1 MRARPIVQSCLLL
14 FVTACSDG
22 PQDLTPLSMTVRWQA
37 PAQFINGQPIH
48 LNEIEAYVLSWQDAD
63 DVLLGSAEIPTS
75 QTAYQINGLYAGS
88 YRIALSSK
96 SIYGGVSEP
105 VYFEQ
110 ELVVSAE

>member
-1 MRARPIVQSCLLL
+1 MRATPIVQCCLLVVL
-14 FVTACSDG
+14 TACSDS

-37 PAQFINGQPIH
+37 PAQFINGQPMQ

-63 DVLLGSAEIPTS
+63 EVLLGSAEIPAS
-75 QTAYQINGLYAGS
+75 QTAYQIDGLHAGLY
-88 YRIALSSK
+88 RVALSSK